1 MENIKSIQ
9 EELSRARSELNVL
22 YEISNAM
29 RTTLQLDEI
38 LYIILTG
45 VTAHVGLGFNRAIL
59 FLVNEQEKIVEG
71 KMAIGPDTGEEANRI
86 WTKIEEEKKNL
97 DDLIGAYEASDRM
110 IESSLNRQIT
120 HIKIPL
126 EANSNNLLAIGVLDA
141 MPLHLTKETILNYK
155 NDPLVRMLDTEE
167 IAIVPLRGKDKVNGI
182 ITADNIFTKK
192 PITKDD
198 LRLLMMLANQ
208 AGLAIENSRLYENA
222 IIRSHTDSLTNLWN
236 HGYFQYTLQKEL
248 EKAGA
253 LNSAVSLIMIDM
265 DNFKDYN
272 DTWGHQ
278 TGDKI
283 LRDLAGLIHSYS
295 RKMDYVC
302 RYGGEEFTVILPQAN
317 KADAIR
323 LAERLREA
331 IIRHKFS
338 HEEIMPGKELTA
350 SFGIATYPQD
360 GKTPHEL
367 ISHSDKMLLKAKKE
381 GKNRVY

>member
-9 EELSRARSELNVL
+9 EELNRARSELNVL

-141 MPLHLTKETILNYK
+141 MPLHLTKETIVNYK

-283 LRDLAGLIHSYS
+283 LRDLAGLIQSYS